1 MIVVTGATGLV
12 GGHLVWHLLQANNR
26 VTAIRRKTSNPSPL
40 RTIFSFYT
48 ETPDIF
54 LSRIDWIEADMLDE
68 KSVTSALKNAGVVYH
83 CAAVVSL
90 GSTDSG
96 VSETNV
102 RGTRNIVAACLANK
116 VNKLCFVS
124 SIAACGKT
132 GNEDIIDENAIW
144 IDSAKQSAYSRSKH
158 YSEQEVW
165 KGIEKGLNSVIVN
178 PGVILG
184 VSGTDTGSSEL
195 VARVQKGLIFYTDG
209 GSGYVDVQDVVRIM
223 IRLMNSEITAE
234 RFILVAQNC
243 SNREILSAMA
253 RGFQKPEPFIGVDK
267 QILVKIGYLSEFIG
281 KLFKFKPLLD
291 SGTVRSATSTTY
303 YSSAKIQKLLDY
315 KFNPIEK
322 CINEIC
328 QFRVK

>member
-1 MIVVTGATGLV
+1 MIMVTGATGLV

-26 VTAIRRKTSNPSPL
+26 VTAIRRKTSNLGSL

-68 KSVTSALKNAGVVYH
+68 KSINSALKGGRIVYH

-90 GSTDSG
+90 GSTNST
-96 VSETNV
+96 VLETNV
-102 RGTRNIVAACLANK
+102 DGTRNIVAACLANK
-116 VNKLCFVS
+116 VSKFCFVS
-124 SIAACGKT
+124 SIATCGKT
-132 GNEDIIDENAIW
+132 VNEEIIDENGIW
-144 IDSAKQSAYSRSKH
+144 IDSTKQSAYSRSKH

-165 KGIEKGLNSVIVN
+165 KGIEKGLNAVIVN

-195 VARVQKGLIFYTDG
+195 VARIQKGLIFYTGG
-209 GSGYVDVQDVVRIM
+209 GSGYIDVQDVARIM

-234 RFILVAQNC
+234 RFILVAENC
-243 SNREILSAMA
+243 SNRQILSAMA
-253 RGFQKPEPFIGVDK
+253 RGFQKPEPYIGIGK
-267 QILVKIGYLSEFIG
+267 QILVLIGYLSEITG
-281 KLFKFKPLLD
+281 RLFKFKPLLD

-303 YSSAKIQKLLDY
+303 YSSDKIQKLLNY

-322 CINEIC
+322 CIDEIC
-328 QFRVK
+328 LFRVK